1 MFGGGF
7 GPIPAMMMRGMG
19 GYGMPGMGY
28 GGYGRGYGR
37 GRRGG
42 GMTNPWFLMLAMQL
56 WQQIE
61 RLPVKPPVTLAVMGA
76 SAALHFG
83 FLNLPTGT
91 SAAEMC
97 LSAGAIVEAGQFY
110 RILTSFLSYGDEM
123 HLIYNL
129 SSFLWKGANLEI
141 KMGSEKF
148 TKLLLGLLVCTNAMA
163 VGVMYAM
170 AAYLGMPEAYRNSC
184 VMGNN
189 GVNFALKT
197 ILFADEASNTSML
210 GIAMPSKWASWAEL
224 GLMYLMYPHT
234 AGLVVHVCGI
244 LVGLAYLRRRTILRT
259 LGLENWI
266 SSGGA
271 GGTGGVGGGG
281 GGGNYAR
288 NERGAGAAEDRAR
301 AEANRGSPGGGV
313 GGFFRRRTNAGANL
327 EPGTR
332 VALAGLNAASMNGK
346 RGVVRG
352 RDENNGARVTV
363 VLDGGQTFSVK
374 PENCV
379 VVR

>member
-1 MFGGGF
+1 
-7 GPIPAMMMRGMG
+7 
-19 GYGMPGMGY
+19 MPG
-28 GGYGRGYGR
+28 
-37 GRRGG
+37 
-42 GMTNPWFLMLAMQL
+42 
-56 WQQIE
+56 
-61 RLPVKPPVTLAVMGA
+61 
-76 SAALHFG
+76 
-83 FLNLPTGT
+83 
-91 SAAEMC
+91 
-97 LSAGAIVEAGQFY
+97 
-110 RILTSFLSYGDEM
+110 
-123 HLIYNL
+123 
-129 SSFLWKGANLEI
+129 
-141 KMGSEKF
+141 
-148 TKLLLGLLVCTNAMA
+148 
-163 VGVMYAM
+163 
-170 AAYLGMPEAYRNSC
+170 AYRTSC

-210 GIAMPSKWASWAEL
+210 GITMPSKWASWAEL

-259 LGLENWI
+259 LGLENWL
-266 SSGGA
+266 SSGVGA
-271 GGTGGVGGGG
+271 GGTGGVGGG

-301 AEANRGSPGGGV
+301 AEANRGSPGGGG